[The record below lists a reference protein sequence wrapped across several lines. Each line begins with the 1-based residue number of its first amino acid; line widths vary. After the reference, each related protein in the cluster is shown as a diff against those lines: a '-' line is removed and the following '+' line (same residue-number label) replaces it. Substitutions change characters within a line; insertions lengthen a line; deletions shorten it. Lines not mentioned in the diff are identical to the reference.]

1 MKCNAICHYHKMNST
16 IRKINNV
23 KVNNVIMSFFKSVP
37 RATTTTI
44 APGNVLLLYSEKIVN
59 QCANVQM
66 LNATLLVDV
75 ISDQKKIQKLVW
87 VFFWSSK
94 SSY

>member
-1 MKCNAICHYHKMNST
+1 
-16 IRKINNV
+16 
-23 KVNNVIMSFFKSVP
+23 MSFFKSVP
-37 RATTTTI
+37 RATTANI
-44 APGNVLLLYSEKIVN
+44 APGNVLLIHSEKIVN

-75 ISDQKKIQKLVW
+75 ISDQKKYRDRYGF
-87 VFFWSSK
+87 FFWSK

>member
-1 MKCNAICHYHKMNST
+1 MNST
-16 IRKINNV
+16 IWKINNV

-37 RATTTTI
+37 RATKANI
-44 APGNVLLLYSEKIVN
+44 APRNVLLLHSEKIVN

-87 VFFWSSK
+87 FFFFGLSLHTK
-94 SSY
+94 IYKIIF

>member
-1 MKCNAICHYHKMNST
+1 MLKL
-16 IRKINNV
+16 
-23 KVNNVIMSFFKSVP
+23 IMSLCLFFKSVP
-37 RATTTTI
+37 RATKANI
-44 APGNVLLLYSEKIVN
+44 APGNVLLLHSEKIVN

-87 VFFWSSK
+87 VFFGLVSLHTK
-94 SSY
+94 IYKIIF

>member
-1 MKCNAICHYHKMNST
+1 
-16 IRKINNV
+16 
-23 KVNNVIMSFFKSVP
+23 MSFFKSVP
-37 RATTTTI
+37 RATTTNI

-66 LNATLLVDV
+66 LNVTLLVDV